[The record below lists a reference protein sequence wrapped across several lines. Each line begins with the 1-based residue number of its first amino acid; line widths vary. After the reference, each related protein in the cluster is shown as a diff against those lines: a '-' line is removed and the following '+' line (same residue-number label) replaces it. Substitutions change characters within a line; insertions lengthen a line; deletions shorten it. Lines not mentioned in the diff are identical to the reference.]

1 MVFLFSLSAV
11 MLTLCQAPA
20 GVGVLGWV
28 AFVPFILAC
37 RQDVSLRKLLFASYI
52 AGSIYWLGN
61 VYWVS
66 YVALPGYVVMGFY
79 LGVYW
84 PVAAALFRFCRQK
97 GIRFFIAAPVII
109 AGLEAWQGYILT
121 GFSWRLLGHSQYNNL
136 LMIQIADIFGAA
148 GVSFLAAMV
157 NGLIADLIARPWR
170 GRSFTWNVASVCIV
184 TALVGLTM
192 VYGRK
197 ALMQAN
203 EYAAPGPMIGAAQP
217 NIPSNVK
224 ELSENGPE
232 ILRGLIE
239 KSSNIFQSGAV
250 LSVWPETIV
259 LASMNKSYL
268 ELCAPMSPPRVYHR
282 LISQHVSEYGRYT
295 LFGAHAVEMSYED
308 GDYEI
313 KDRYNSAYLYLPD
326 GQQASERYDKIHLV
340 PFGEYIPLRDS
351 VPLVSR
357 LIRMLS
363 PYDYDY
369 HLTAGREHTGFEL
382 SVDANVPKGPRLE
395 ADQIPVIKKI
405 YKFGVLICY
414 EDTDSEVTRHMAY
427 NHNQGV
433 KRNWLVNISNDGW
446 YVRYE
451 DGKVLPSAELS
462 QRTAISVFRAIEN
475 RTTIVRSVNS
485 GISCLIEPSGRIRD
499 GFAAGNLPERAFDRQ
514 GVDGWFADRVILDQR
529 VTFFTRHGCFINK
542 ICGTLTG
549 ILLVFFLFGCFN
561 ANKRRKN
568 AAGG

>member
-1 MVFLFSLSAV
+1 MNRLAQTTRMVVLFSLSAV

-20 GVGVLGWV
+20 GVGVLGWI

-37 RQDVSLRKLLFASYI
+37 QQDVSLRKLLLVSYSL
-52 AGSIYWLGN
+52 GTIYWLGN

-66 YVALPGYVVMGFY
+66 YVALPGYVFMGFY

-84 PVAAALFRFCRQK
+84 PIAAGLFRFCRQK

-109 AGLEAWQGYILT
+109 AGLEAWQGYVLT

-148 GVSFLAAMV
+148 GVTFLAAMV
-157 NGLIADLIARPWR
+157 NGLIADLIPGNWR
-170 GRSFTWNVASVCIV
+170 RGAFNWNAVSVCIV
-184 TALVGLTM
+184 ALCVGATM
-192 VYGRK
+192 IYGRE
-197 ALMQAN
+197 ALKDAN
-203 EYAAPGPMIGAAQP
+203 EYGKPGPVIGAAQP

-224 ELSENGPE
+224 ELSENGPN
-232 ILRGLIE
+232 ILQGLIE
-239 KSSNIFQSGAV
+239 KSDQIFQAGAV
-250 LSVWPETIV
+250 LSAWPETIV
-259 LASMNKSYL
+259 LASMNMSYL

-282 LISQHVSEYGRYT
+282 RISEHVSENGGYV
-295 LFGAHAVEMSYED
+295 LFGAHAVDMVYVK

-313 KDRYNSAYLYLPD
+313 YDRYNSAFLYGP
-326 GQQASERYDKIHLV
+326 GGMQSGKRYDKIHLV
-340 PFGEYIPLRDS
+340 PFGEYIPLRDN
-351 VPLVSR
+351 VPLISK

-369 HLTAGREHTGFEL
+369 HLTAGKEYTGFDI
-382 SVDANVPKGPRLE
+382 VIDAMPRR
-395 ADQIPVIKKI
+395 
-405 YKFGVLICY
+405 FGVLICY
-414 EDTDSEVTRHMAY
+414 EDTDGEITRQMVYEGH
-427 NHNQGV
+427 GGT
-433 KRNWLVNISNDGW
+433 KRDWLVNISNDGW

-462 QRTAISVFRAIEN
+462 QRAVISVFRAIEN

-514 GVDGWFADRVILDQR
+514 GVDGWFADSVVLDER
-529 VTFFTRHGCFINK
+529 VTFFTRHGCYLNK

-549 ILLVFFLFGCFN
+549 ILLVLFLINRFN
-561 ANKRRKN
+561 RTNMQKSRS
-568 AAGG
+568 GSD